1 MIEVKCTGAETVSI
15 SKLKPL
21 QGKLKKLSD
30 ANYHKLKRE
39 ILETGFSEPI
49 SVWNDQGTY
58 RILNGH
64 QRLATLRKLKKEGNT
79 IPKIPISLVEAKD
92 MDEAKRKVLALTSQ
106 YGEMTNDGLKEFIA
120 DTALDTD
127 QLFENFRFPEI
138 DTEAFLAE
146 HFDTT
151 NQSIDKHIE
160 GNKEL
165 SEEDFDKFEKTCP
178 KCGFSWD

>member
-30 ANYHKLKRE
+30 VNYQRLKTE

-49 SVWNDQGTY
+49 SVWDDLGTY

-64 QRLATLRKLKKEGNT
+64 QRLATLRKLKKEGQT

-92 MDEAKRKVLALTSQ
+92 MEEAKRKVLALTSQ
-106 YGEMTNDGLKEFIA
+106 YGEMDNAGLKEFITG
-120 DTALDTD
+120 TALDTD
-127 QLFENFRFPEI
+127 KLFENFRFPEI
-138 DTEAFLAE
+138 DEEKFVSEYYGGINFAPGGEGDQGKLDE
-146 HFDTT
+146 KK
-151 NQSIDKHIE
+151 SISCPECGHE
-160 GNKEL
+160 
-165 SEEDFDKFEKTCP
+165 FER
-178 KCGFSWD
+178 